1 MTKVI
6 AEIGINHD
14 GSYEL
19 AEKLINSAKESGAWG
34 VKFQYRN
41 LENSYHKKSN
51 EIGDASLKDEIKR
64 AYITPVSILKLCEI
78 AKNLNL
84 KVGISFFL
92 SQDINDFGDSIRFF
106 DFFKVPSVEM
116 SNLKLLKSLFK
127 LNREVLISTGCQ
139 SENEIIKTT
148 EFLKRFGNNWT
159 LFHCVSNYPVIGFNA
174 KLGYID
180 WLKKL
185 TKKNVGYSSHDIDWE
200 ICLLAAQK
208 GVNYIERHLT
218 LDKNSNGLDHSTSS
232 TPNELKK
239 LCKILSELDLINEGN
254 KPREL
259 NQGELI
265 NKQNLG
271 RCAVVSKDF
280 KKGEVIDEKNIS
292 FLSPNIGL
300 DYNSFEYYS
309 SKKLIKKIKK
319 GDVLLKSHFEKKIKL
334 TDNEIDFCI
343 EKNISL
349 PVRLHDLN
357 EIEKEIP
364 IKNFEF
370 HLSYKELDNGLN
382 ENILNRNC
390 KYTIH
395 LPDYINPTQLIN
407 PFSLDKAQKIRS
419 NDLIEKSFKMA
430 RQISDYTKKQV
441 LIVGS
446 LSVVDND
453 QKTFY
458 GDVKNLCDKA
468 KSEGID
474 FIPQWL
480 PPIAWYFGGS
490 VELDVFC
497 NDKALT
503 FIENYN
509 IPICLDISHLFMC
522 RSKLD
527 SDFKSIFNFL
537 LSKSKHIHIADSSG
551 IDGEGF
557 EIGSG
562 EQINLS
568 YIKKAIDYKDQKVIE
583 VWQGHL
589 DNYLGFRKAIRS
601 IYKISK

>member
-14 GSYEL
+14 GSYEI
-19 AEKLINSAKESGAWG
+19 AENLINSAKTSGAWG

-41 LENSYHKKSN
+41 IENSYHKNSN

-64 AYITPVSILKLCEI
+64 AYISPKSILKLCEV
-78 AKNLNL
+78 ARNLNL
-84 KVGISFFL
+84 KVGISFFVR
-92 SQDINDFGDSIRFF
+92 QDINDFGNSISVF

-116 SNLKLLKSLFK
+116 SNLELLSSLLK
-127 LNREVLISTGCQ
+127 LNKEVLISTGCH
-139 SENEIIKTT
+139 SEKEIIKITK
-148 EFLKRFGNNWT
+148 FLKRFENNWT
-159 LFHCVSNYPVIGFNA
+159 MFHCVSNYPVIGFNA

-180 WLKKL
+180 WLKNL
-185 TKKNVGYSSHDIDWE
+185 TKKNVGYSSHDTNWE

-208 GVNYIERHLT
+208 GVSYIERHLT
-218 LDKNSNGLDHSTSS
+218 LDKYSNGLDHSTSS
-232 TPNELKK
+232 TPDELKK
-239 LCKILSELDLINEGN
+239 LCKILNDLDIINEGN

-259 NQGELI
+259 NQGELL

-271 RCAVVSKDF
+271 RCAVVGEDF
-280 KKGEVIDEKNIS
+280 EIGQVVDDKKIN
-292 FLSPNIGL
+292 FFSPNIGL
-300 DYNSFEYYS
+300 DYNSFEDYS
-309 SKKLIKKIKK
+309 SRKLIKKIKK
-319 GDVLLKSHFEKKIKL
+319 GEVLLKSHYQKKIKL
-334 TDNEIDFCI
+334 TDNEIDFCV

-349 PVRLHDLN
+349 PVRLHDLKD
-357 EIEKEIP
+357 IEKEIP

-382 ENILNRNC
+382 KSILNKNC

-407 PFSLDKAQKIRS
+407 PFSSDRTQKIRS
-419 NDLIEKSFKMA
+419 NDLLEKSFKMA
-430 RQISDYTKKQV
+430 HQISDYTKKPV

-458 GDVKNLCDKA
+458 FDVKNLSNRA
-468 KSEGID
+468 KKEGID
-474 FIPQWL
+474 FVPQWL

-497 NDKALT
+497 NDQAVT
-503 FIENYN
+503 FINDFN
-509 IPICLDISHLFMC
+509 IPICLDVSHLFMC
-522 RSKLD
+522 RSKLKPNFEAI
-527 SDFKSIFNFL
+527 FKDL

-562 EQINLS
+562 DQMNLS

-589 DNYLGFRKAIRS
+589 DNYFGFRKAIRS
-601 IYKISK
+601 IYNLSK